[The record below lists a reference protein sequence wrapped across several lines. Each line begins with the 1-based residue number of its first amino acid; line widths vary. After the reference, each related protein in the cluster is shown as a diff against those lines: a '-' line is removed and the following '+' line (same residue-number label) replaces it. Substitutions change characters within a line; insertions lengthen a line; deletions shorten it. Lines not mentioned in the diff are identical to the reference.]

1 MAELGRL
8 LDAVHKAT
16 NKLASTGDT
25 KAILREVLVL
35 CVEAVG
41 ASGGT
46 IYIHDAANKTLR
58 FLHVLPEEVERKL
71 ERLDIPDDYGVA
83 GQVFQTGESVISVFD
98 KEGDPHNKIVR
109 KTGVPVRTMMTV
121 PLAIQGQ
128 KPVGVV
134 QLVNKRDGI
143 FDDVDA
149 AVLDTISDVCT
160 LAILN
165 SRLMEQ
171 QLRVASLEGMGRAAH
186 DLANKAGVLVTFL
199 PDFQKNL
206 DGLRHVLKEQDVKGE
221 ADLYLDLLEITYRD
235 VFAPYSDRVFRYAK
249 LINDLASGK
258 PLLPKK
264 RKQSFAQVVQE
275 AAEFMETQARR
286 NYIQI
291 VYDLQRDAPDF
302 EFDDLFVI
310 RIVENLVG
318 NAIKAARET
327 VPPEWIAEHGN
338 EEDAMYGQVTV
349 RYRHAS
355 GSHVFEV
362 IDDGPGMSPAV
373 VRSIL
378 AGSARSHWETQAGSG
393 LGMKVVLELVAAHG
407 AKLAIRSKMGEGST
421 FEVEFPGPDKGV
433 STKEEKDAG
442 STKVTDKQPVLQG
455 ARK

>member
-1 MAELGRL
+1 MAELRRL
-8 LDAVHKAT
+8 LDAVHMAT

-35 CVEAVG
+35 CIEAVG
-41 ASGGT
+41 ATGGT
-46 IYIHDAANKTLR
+46 IYLHDAANKTLR
-58 FLHVLPEEVERKL
+58 FLHVVPEEVERKL

-83 GQVFQTGESVISVFD
+83 GQVFQSGEALTNTYGNT
-98 KEGDPHNKIVR
+98 GDPHNRAIVR
-109 KTGVPVRTMMTV
+109 KTGVTVHTMITV

-128 KPVGVV
+128 KPIGIV
-134 QLVNKRDGI
+134 QLVNKRGGD
-143 FDDVDA
+143 FDETDT

-165 SRLMEQ
+165 SRLMDQ

-199 PDFQKNL
+199 PDFERNL
-206 DGLRHVLKEQDVKGE
+206 ESLRRVLDEQNVKGE
-221 ADLYLDLLEITYRD
+221 ANLYLDLLEITYRD

-249 LINDLASGK
+249 LINDLAAGK
-258 PLLPKK
+258 QLLPKK
-264 RKQSFAQVVQE
+264 RKQDFAQVVQE
-275 AAEFMETQARR
+275 AAEFMEAQARR
-286 NYIQI
+286 NHVEI

-318 NAIKAARET
+318 NAIKAVRE
-327 VPPEWIAEHGN
+327 VIPPEWLAEHQGL
-338 EEDAMYGQVTV
+338 EDTYFGQVRV

-362 IDDGPGMSPAV
+362 SDDGPGMSPAV

-378 AGSARSHWETQAGSG
+378 SGQARSNWDNNVGSG

-421 FEVEFPGPDKGV
+421 FEVEFMGPEKGLPKA
-433 STKEEKDAG
+433 SAQ
-442 STKVTDKQPVLQG
+442 QPELQTS
-455 ARK
+455 RK